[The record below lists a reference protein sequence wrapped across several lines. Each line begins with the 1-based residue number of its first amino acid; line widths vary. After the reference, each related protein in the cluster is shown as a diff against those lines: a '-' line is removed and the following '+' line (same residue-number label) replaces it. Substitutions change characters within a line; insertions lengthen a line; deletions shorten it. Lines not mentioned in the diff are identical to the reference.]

1 MKIDI
6 YFCLLYTFL
15 ESVGKEDTNMK
26 YVKYLVVL
34 LAVTTITSMAGVK
47 ADNNPYYWNAVA
59 PKLNGLVDSG
69 SKTKDYLT
77 TQEIRWTQTE
87 RSLDIILMQPTGA
100 YMSDW
105 KFLVTGE
112 DIIFSNDRAMYVGSD
127 YKLRVDS
134 RIHYL
139 NDTSF
144 SLQWYIH

>member
-77 TQEIRWTQTE
+77 TQ
-87 RSLDIILMQPTGA
+87 PTGA